1 MRDRIIDKPNR
12 CSQEVLAE
20 QILWLIRLRW
30 IAVGG
35 IVAAVLVG
43 SYVFPYPLLPN
54 PTPIYI
60 CAGILLLCNYF
71 YFRIA
76 TKKTS
81 YAVADIVLAMVQVE
95 ADLVILTAVLL
106 FSGGVANPFFLF
118 YIFHVIIAT
127 IILPRNL
134 SFAVGLTTVLLFG
147 LLAIN
152 ELNEGTWLGY
162 YPLQIKNAVEGLW
175 TNPVYVLAAFVA
187 FVCTVFLTQYLTRII
202 IARMTVKEREA
213 ARNNDLLRAIIGAM
227 TEGLIFITPDGKIA
241 MCNPA
246 AKLWKNAHTSKNS
259 HIDKSGD
266 FPEDFPPIMAEHI
279 KGLSTDNNIAT
290 DTGGDKAIKFKTN
303 GSEQQYIEAQSSP
316 VIGIDEQKLGHVI
329 VGQDLT
335 IHKKLEEDLLDRTE
349 EITAINE
356 MLKMSRVEM
365 AQREKMVAI
374 GQMATGIA
382 HEIGNPLA
390 SLSSVAQ
397 YLGRKLNTHEEKEHL
412 LVISHQVSRISNI
425 LKRMLS
431 LSRPV
436 TSVYKWVDINE
447 LIDNTLSLVKF
458 DKRMQLITIKNVGT
472 NDLPMVWLNPQLLE
486 QVLLNILINALDA
499 MNAMPDKKE
508 HTLEITRQS
517 RDETVEIYISDTG
530 IGMSPEVCK
539 RAFES
544 FFTTKEIGK
553 GTGLGLFISYN
564 LVTEVDGTLSME
576 SEPGKGTTVTI
587 RIPIRPKKD
596 LFSDN
601 NNEEH
606 FTNKV
611 ESIKENDV

>member
-1 MRDRIIDKPNR
+1 
-12 CSQEVLAE
+12 V
-20 QILWLIRLRW
+20 
-30 IAVGG
+30 
-35 IVAAVLVG
+35 
-43 SYVFPYPLLPN
+43 
-54 PTPIYI
+54 
-60 CAGILLLCNYF
+60 
-71 YFRIA
+71 A

-81 YAVADIVLAMVQVE
+81 YFVVKDTVLAMIQVE

-127 IILPRNL
+127 IILPKNI
-134 SFAVGLTTVLLFG
+134 SFTVGLTAILLFG

-152 ELNEGTWLGY
+152 ELSEGTWLGY

-187 FVCTVFLTQYLTRII
+187 FVCTVILSQYLTII
-202 IARMTVKEREA
+202 VITRMTAKEREA
-213 ARNNDLLRAIIGAM
+213 ARNNDLLHAIIGAM

-241 MCNPA
+241 ICNPA
-246 AKLWKNAHTSKNS
+246 AKLWKNVNKSQNS
-259 HIDKSGD
+259 HIEKRRDL
-266 FPEDFPPIMAEHI
+266 PYDFPPILAEHI
-279 KGLSTDNNIAT
+279 RSLSTITNIRT
-290 DTGGDKAIKFKTN
+290 DTLGGKTIKFKTT
-303 GSEQQYIEAQSSP
+303 GLEQRYVEVQSSP
-316 VIGIDEQKLGHVI
+316 VIGIDGQKLGHVI

-335 IHKKLEEDLLDRTE
+335 VHKKMQEDLLDRTE

-397 YLGRKLNTHEEKEHL
+397 YLGRKLRTHEEKEHL
-412 LVISHQVSRISNI
+412 LVIRHQVNRISNI

-436 TSVYKWVDINE
+436 TSVYKWIDINE

-458 DKRMQLITIKNVGT
+458 DKRMQLVTIRNISAG
-472 NDLPMVWLNPQLLE
+472 DLPMVWLNPQLLE
-486 QVLLNILINALDA
+486 QVLLNIVINSLDA
-499 MNAMPDKKE
+499 MGAMPDREK
-508 HTLEITRQS
+508 HILEVTRES
-517 RDETVEIYISDTG
+517 MDETVEIRVSDTG

-564 LVTEVDGTLSME
+564 LVTEIDGTISME
-576 SEPGKGTTVTI
+576 SEPCKGTTVTI

-596 LFSDN
+596 LFSGN
-601 NNEEH
+601 NGDENL
-606 FTNKV
+606 KSKM
-611 ESIKENDV
+611 ESIKEKNI